1 VNDDSVTRTPRRG
14 PALPPALRYGDF
26 RGFWIGQAVSLIGT
40 QFTNVAMAWQI
51 YQMTNSALQLGL
63 LGLARAIPQMALTLV
78 GGMLAD
84 AVDRR
89 RIMIATQL
97 GQGTVAAALV
107 LLTVTDAMTPTALYV
122 ASGLFA
128 LFAAL
133 DNPARQAYVPNLV
146 PRADLT
152 SAIAL
157 TTSMRQVSY
166 ILGPALGGVV
176 LAVGGSVWCYGL
188 DTAARLAA
196 IGLLLTIRVRQA
208 AGGRRRVSLASLLEG
223 LAFVRSQPT
232 ILWLMVLDFVAN
244 FFGSPRA
251 LLPIYA
257 RDTFQVGPEGLG
269 ILYAASSIGSL
280 SGGLAMSMIGQPRNA
295 GRWVL
300 LGVTFY
306 ACSVMAFALSPT
318 FAVAVVLLALMGV
331 GDTVSSVLRGTIN
344 QLLTPDELR
353 GRVSAVNSIFVNV
366 GPQLGQFRG
375 GVVAAWW
382 GTVESVFTGGLAT
395 LIVVGL
401 VALVPAVRRFKF
413 PQTSPESPSATRQP
427 SGV

>member
-1 VNDDSVTRTPRRG
+1 VNDEPVRAPKRG
-14 PALPPALRYGDF
+14 PTLPPALHHGDF
-26 RGFWIGQAVSLIGT
+26 RAFWIGQAVSLIGT

-51 YQMTNSALQLGL
+51 YQITNSALQLGL

-107 LLTVTDAMTPTALYV
+107 LLTVTDAMSPTALYV
-122 ASGLFA
+122 ASGLLA

-166 ILGPALGGVV
+166 ILGPSLGGVV
-176 LAVGGSVWCYGL
+176 LAVGGPVWCYGS
-188 DTAARLAA
+188 DAAARLVA
-196 IGLLLTIRVRQA
+196 IGLLLSIRVRRA
-208 AGGRRRVSLASLLEG
+208 ASGRRRVSLASLLEG

-232 ILWLMVLDFVAN
+232 ILWLMVLDFAAN

-257 RDTFQVGPEGLG
+257 RDIFQVGPEGLG

-280 SGGLAMSMIGQPRNA
+280 SGGLAMSMIGQPRKA
-295 GRWVL
+295 GLWIL

-318 FAVAVVLLALMGV
+318 FAVAVVLLVLMGL

-353 GRVSAVNSIFVNV
+353 GRVSAVNSVFVNV
-366 GPQLGQFRG
+366 GPQLGQFRA
-375 GVVAAWW
+375 GVAAAWW
-382 GTVESVFTGGLAT
+382 GPVEAAFTGGLAT
-395 LIVVGL
+395 LIVVAL
-401 VALVPAVRRFKF
+401 VALVPAVRRFSLPREREKTAT
-413 PQTSPESPSATRQP
+413 TSP
-427 SGV
+427 